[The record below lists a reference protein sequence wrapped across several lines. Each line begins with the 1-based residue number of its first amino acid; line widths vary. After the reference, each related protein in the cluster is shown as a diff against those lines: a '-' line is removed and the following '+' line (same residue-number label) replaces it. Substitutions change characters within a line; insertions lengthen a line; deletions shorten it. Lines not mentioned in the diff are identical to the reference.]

1 MRQLARPIAL
11 AIIRERD
18 RILVFPVPDDVRGIT
33 GFRPPGGTIEFGESG
48 AATVI
53 REIKEELD
61 VVVVD
66 PTYLGTLEN
75 IFTYLGKP
83 GHELARIYGVR
94 FADPAQYKRDT
105 IACVE
110 VNGAP
115 FTCVW
120 KAVGDFAHEEL
131 YPNGLFELLSAQRS
145 D

>member
-18 RILVFPVPDDVRGIT
+18 RILVFRVPDDVKGIT

-66 PTYLGTLEN
+66 ARYLGTLEN
-75 IFTYLGKP
+75 IFTYLGEP
-83 GHELARIYGVR
+83 GHELARIYEVR
-94 FADPAQYKRDT
+94 FADPAMYERDT
-105 IACVE
+105 FVCVE
-110 VNGAP
+110 ANGTP

-120 KAVGDFAHEEL
+120 KSVADFARDEL
-131 YPNGLFELLSAQRS
+131 YPSGLFELLSA
-145 D
+145 